1 MDAAC
6 AALGGDKYMVLPTLN
21 PLQCNDHGDQI
32 AGHSMPHASKRSVGR
47 ALAAAVVVILAL
59 TGTVCPAAAADQ
71 KFTLTVESKPI
82 RIGSGL
88 TYKATTFNGSVP
100 GPVLKVR
107 EGDDVTITLV
117 NHTGDA
123 HGINVHAAQ
132 IAPSHFAGD
141 PIKPVSYTFRAAV
154 PGVFAYTCYAPPI
167 LDHIASGMYGMMIVE
182 PKDGW
187 PGGDAQEVTLV
198 QSEFYGLPDKRGF
211 INGDHSKMIAAHPDF
226 IVFDGA
232 MNKHDR
238 NRPIKLKAGKLV
250 RVFFVNAGPNMTS
263 SFHVAGVLFST
274 VYRGG
279 NPANAMHGVNT
290 FEVAP
295 SDGAVFEF
303 TANEPGIYSFTD
315 LNRASQY
322 KGAAGIFKVE
332 P

>member
-1 MDAAC
+1 MFLATSDS
-6 AALGGDKYMVLPTLN
+6 LRRGGIYGGIDGSRTV
-21 PLQCNDHGDQI
+21 HG
-32 AGHSMPHASKRSVGR
+32 SKRVRRG
-47 ALAAAVVVILAL
+47 AIAAAVVIMLMVGGSARRAGA
-59 TGTVCPAAAADQ
+59 TDQ
-71 KFTLTVESKPI
+71 KFTLNVEHKPI
-82 RIGSGL
+82 SLSSGV
-88 TYKATTFNGSVP
+88 TYNATTFNGSVP
-100 GPVLKVR
+100 GPILKVR
-107 EGDDVTITLV
+107 EGDRVTIALV
-117 NHTGDA
+117 NHTRDA

-132 IAPSHFAGD
+132 LAPSHFAGD
-141 PIKPVSYTFRAAV
+141 PIKPVDYTFEAEV
-154 PGVFAYTCYAPPI
+154 PGAFAYTCYAPPI

-187 PGGDAQEVTLV
+187 PNGDAQEVTLV
-198 QSEFYGLPDKRGF
+198 QSEFYGLPDKHGF
-211 INGDHSKMIAAHPDF
+211 INGDHAKMIAAQPDI

-232 MNKHDR
+232 MNKYDR
-238 NRPIKLKAGKLV
+238 DHPIRLKVGKLV

-279 NPANAMHGVNT
+279 NPANVMHGVNT

-303 TANEPGIYSFTD
+303 TVNEPGVYDFMD

-322 KGAAGIFKVE
+322 KGAGGIFKAE

>member
-1 MDAAC
+1 MALLTSDLLRCGDYRDA
-6 AALGGDKYMVLPTLN
+6 
-21 PLQCNDHGDQI
+21 I
-32 AGHSMPHASKRSVGR
+32 AGRLMAHASKRYAGR
-47 ALAAAVVVILAL
+47 TLAAAAVVMLAVAGL
-59 TGTVCPAAAADQ
+59 ARRAAAADQ
-71 KFTLTVESKPI
+71 KFTLTVESKPVSL
-82 RIGSGL
+82 GSGV
-88 TYKATTFNGSVP
+88 TYNATTFNGTVP
-100 GPVLKVR
+100 GPILKAH
-107 EGDDVTITLV
+107 EGDDVTITLL

-141 PIKPVSYTFRAAV
+141 PIKPVGYTFSAAV

-187 PGGDAQEVTLV
+187 PDGDAQDVTLV
-198 QSEFYGLPDKRGF
+198 QSEFYGLPDKHGF
-211 INGDHSKMIAAHPDF
+211 INGDHAKMIAARPDF

-232 MNKHDR
+232 MNKYDR

-279 NPANAMHGVNT
+279 NPVNAMHGIST

-303 TANEPGIYSFTD
+303 TVHEPGIYSFMD

>member
-1 MDAAC
+1 M
-6 AALGGDKYMVLPTLN
+6 ALMTSDSLRCLEHRDGISGRLMAY
-21 PLQCNDHGDQI
+21 
-32 AGHSMPHASKRSVGR
+32 ASKRFVGR
-47 ALAAAVVVILAL
+47 ALGAAATVMLVVAGFSL
-59 TGTVCPAAAADQ
+59 PAGAADQ
-71 KFTLTVESKPI
+71 KFTLTVESKPVS
-82 RIGSGL
+82 IGTGV
-88 TYKATTFNGSVP
+88 TYNATTFNGTVP
-100 GPVLKVR
+100 GPILNAR
-107 EGDDVTITLV
+107 EGDDVTIALV

-132 IAPSHFAGD
+132 VAPSHFAGD
-141 PIKPVSYTFRAAV
+141 PIKPVGYTFRAAV

-187 PGGDAQEVTLV
+187 PDGDAQEVTLV

-211 INGDHSKMIAAHPDF
+211 IVGDHTKMIAARPDF

-232 MNKHDR
+232 MNKYDR
-238 NRPIKLKAGKLV
+238 NHPIKLKVGKLV

-263 SFHVAGVLFST
+263 SLHVAGVLFST

-290 FEVAP
+290 FGLAP

-303 TANEPGIYSFTD
+303 TVNEPGIYSFMD

-322 KGAAGIFKVE
+322 KGAAGIFKAE

>member
-1 MDAAC
+1 M
-6 AALGGDKYMVLPTLN
+6 ALLISDPLRCGD
-21 PLQCNDHGDQI
+21 NDDGI
-32 AGHSMPHASKRSVGR
+32 AGRLIAYASKRFAGR
-47 ALAAAVVVILAL
+47 ALAAAVVVMLVVA
-59 TGTVCPAAAADQ
+59 GFPRRAGAADQ
-71 KFTLTVESKPI
+71 KFTLTVESKPVSL
-82 RIGSGL
+82 GTGV
-88 TYKATTFNGSVP
+88 TYNATTFNGTVP
-100 GPVLKVR
+100 GPILKAR
-107 EGDDVTITLV
+107 EGDGVTIALI

-123 HGINVHAAQ
+123 HGVNVNAAQ

-141 PIKPVSYTFRAAV
+141 PIKPVGYTFSAAV

-187 PGGDAQEVTLV
+187 PDGDAQEVTLV
-198 QSEFYGLPDKRGF
+198 QSEFYGLPDKHGF
-211 INGDHSKMIAAHPDF
+211 INGDHAKMIAAGPDF

-232 MNKHDR
+232 MNKYDR
-238 NRPIKLKAGKLV
+238 NHPIKLKVGKLV

-279 NPANAMHGVNT
+279 NPANAMHGINT

-303 TANEPGIYSFTD
+303 TVNEPGIYSFMD

-322 KGAAGIFKVE
+322 KGAAGIFKAE

>member
-1 MDAAC
+1 M
-6 AALGGDKYMVLPTLN
+6 ALLTSDSLRRCDNGD
-21 PLQCNDHGDQI
+21 GI
-32 AGHSMPHASKRSVGR
+32 AGRLMAHTAKHFVGR
-47 ALAAAVVVILAL
+47 ALAAAAAVMLVVAGFSLRAD
-59 TGTVCPAAAADQ
+59 AADQ
-71 KFTLTVESKPI
+71 KFTLTVESKPV
-82 RIGSGL
+82 RLGTGV
-88 TYKATTFNGSVP
+88 TYNATTFNGTVP
-100 GPVLKVR
+100 GPVLKAR
-107 EGDDVTITLV
+107 EGDDVTIALA

-132 IAPSHFAGD
+132 VAPSHFAGD
-141 PIKPVSYTFRAAV
+141 PIKPVGYTFRATV

-187 PGGDAQEVTLV
+187 PDGDAQEVTLV
-198 QSEFYGLPDKRGF
+198 QSEFYGLPDKRGL
-211 INGDHSKMIAAHPDF
+211 ITGDHTKMIAAQPDF

-232 MNKHDR
+232 MNKYDR
-238 NRPIKLKAGKLV
+238 DHPIKLKVGKLV

-263 SFHVAGVLFST
+263 SWHVAGVLFST

-279 NPANAMHGVNT
+279 NPANAMHGIST

-303 TANEPGIYSFTD
+303 TVNEPGIYSFMD

-322 KGAAGIFKVE
+322 KGAAGIFKAE

>member
-1 MDAAC
+1 MF
-6 AALGGDKYMVLPTLN
+6 LPTSDS
-21 PLQCNDHGDQI
+21 PRRGDVHDWI
-32 AGHSMPHASKRSVGR
+32 DGRRAVHDSKRAGR
-47 ALAAAVVVILAL
+47 SAIAAAVVVMLIMGGLARRAGA
-59 TGTVCPAAAADQ
+59 TDQ
-71 KFTLTVESKPI
+71 KFTLNVEHKPI
-82 RIGSGL
+82 SLSSGV
-88 TYKATTFNGSVP
+88 TYNATTFNGSVP
-100 GPVLKVR
+100 GPTLKVH
-107 EGDDVTITLV
+107 EGDSVTIALI

-132 IAPSHFAGD
+132 VAPSHFAGD
-141 PIKPVSYTFRAAV
+141 PIKPVGYTFQAAV

-187 PGGDAQEVTLV
+187 PNGDAQEVTLV

-211 INGDHSKMIAAHPDF
+211 INGDHAKMIAAQPDI

-232 MNKHDR
+232 MNKYDR
-238 NRPIKLKAGKLV
+238 DHPIKLKVGKLV

-279 NPANAMHGVNT
+279 NPANVMHGVNT

-303 TANEPGIYSFTD
+303 TVNEPGIYSFMD

-322 KGAAGIFKVE
+322 KGAAGIFRAE